1 MSVFLRPLILWWDW
15 KVAKLARCV
24 VAVVLLAS
32 GSDLFH
38 LSEQRASGL
47 GRVPETSI
55 RGWERSE
62 EVGRGEVRNPWAE

>member
-1 MSVFLRPLILWWDW
+1 
-15 KVAKLARCV
+15 

-55 RGWERSE
+55 RGWEGSE
-62 EVGRGEVRNPWAE
+62 EVGRSEVRNPWAE